1 MHVRRSRN
9 AYATRVLSN
18 AGKLTGNQ
26 TAGVVV
32 WLIGA
37 FTTAL
42 FLKQLGIQEPICYG
56 LGLAIQWLMT
66 KAEMPIWRGQGTPAL
81 GIVVTAVDVAFNDAG
96 IWPYIR
102 DQFGNTD
109 LWRMLSDVTHDASAP
124 TLMVRLAL
132 TITAGIVLAGGPEY
146 FWSRKDS

>member
-1 MHVRRSRN
+1 MNNSVTRTLGN
-9 AYATRVLSN
+9 A
-18 AGKLTGNQ
+18 KLGGNQ
-26 TAGVVV
+26 TAGIIV

-37 FTTAL
+37 YTTSL
-42 FLKQLGIQEPICYG
+42 FIRQIGIAEPLCYA

-66 KAEMPIWRGQGTPAL
+66 KAEMPIWRGQGAPAL
-81 GIVVTAVDVAFNDAG
+81 GIVVTAVDVAFNAAG

-109 LWRMLSDVTHDASAP
+109 LWHMLSDITRDVSEP

-132 TITAGIVLAGGPEY
+132 TLVAAVVLAGGPEY
-146 FWSRKDS
+146 FWSRKDH